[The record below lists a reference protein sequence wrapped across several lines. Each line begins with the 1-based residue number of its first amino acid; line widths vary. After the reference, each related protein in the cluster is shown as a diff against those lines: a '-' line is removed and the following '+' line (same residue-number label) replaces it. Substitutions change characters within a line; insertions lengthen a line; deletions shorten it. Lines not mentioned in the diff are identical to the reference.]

1 MRALTQLVLRES
13 ERIEIIMLTED
24 KEEITVNQV
33 VEWRARDSGIII
45 RQRFRLTV
53 LRSLK

>member
-1 MRALTQLVLRES
+1 VRALTQLVLRES